1 MESGKH
7 RCLRSGKT
15 WKQIDPLREGEN
27 TQMASFVKSPCD
39 EGVIRSTSQ
48 VRPCAPDVGI
58 WVLVATILGSSM
70 AFIDGSVVNVALPV
84 IQKDLNAT
92 TTDVQW
98 VVETYSLFLAALI
111 LVGGSLG
118 DHFGRRRIFA
128 IGIAVFT
135 LSSIWGGLSPTVLSL
150 ILARAV
156 QGTGAALLVP
166 GSLAIISASFSDE
179 QRGRAIGTWSG
190 FSALTTVVGPVL
202 GGVLV
207 QYASWRWVFFLNA
220 PLAVVVLGV
229 LFWRVPESRDPEASG
244 QLDWWGTLLV
254 TLGLGALVYGLI
266 EAGSLG
272 FGDTLALSALAI
284 GVVALL
290 AFLLVEARNSA
301 PMVPLTLFRSPT
313 FSGTNLLTLL
323 LYGALGGILF
333 FLPFNLIQVQGYS
346 PTFAGA
352 AFVPFIL
359 LMFLLS
365 RWAGGLVHRYG
376 AKLPL
381 VIGPVITAIGFALF
395 ALPGIG
401 NGAGSYWTTF
411 FPAVVVMGL
420 GMTITVAPLTTAVM
434 GAVEQRHAGIASG
447 INNAVS
453 RTAGL
458 LTIAVFGIVV
468 FAVFTSSLES
478 HLATLHLSP
487 GVQQLIDAQRA
498 RLANITIPAN
508 VSGEEQTALKRA
520 IDESFVS
527 SFRLVSLIGAALALL
542 SACSAW
548 LFVEGKKPERG
559 ESASESPSPPVGA
572 DEHEPLMH

>member
-1 MESGKH
+1 
-7 RCLRSGKT
+7 
-15 WKQIDPLREGEN
+15 
-27 TQMASFVKSPCD
+27 MATFVKSPCD
-39 EGVIRSTSQ
+39 EGVIRSAPEAL
-48 VRPCAPDVGI
+48 PCAPHVGV
-58 WVLVATILGSSM
+58 WVLIATILGSSM

-92 TTDVQW
+92 TSDVQW
-98 VVETYSLFLAALI
+98 IVETYALFLAALI

-128 IGIAVFT
+128 LGVAVFT
-135 LSSIWGGLSPTVLSL
+135 LASIWGGLSPTVLSL

-156 QGTGAALLVP
+156 QGIGAALLVP

-207 QYASWRWVFFLNA
+207 QYASWRWVFFLNV
-220 PLAVVVLGV
+220 PLAVVVLVV
-229 LFWRVPESRDPEASG
+229 LFWRVPESRDTDASG
-244 QLDWWGTLLV
+244 GLDWWGTLLV

-272 FGDTLALSALAI
+272 FGTPLVLGALVI

-290 AFLLVEARNSA
+290 FFLLVEARRSA
-301 PMVPLTLFRSPT
+301 PMVPLTLFRSHT
-313 FSGTNLLTLL
+313 FSGANLLTLL
-323 LYGALGGILF
+323 LYGALSGVTF
-333 FLPFNLIQVQGYS
+333 FLPFDLIQVQGYA

-365 RWAGGLVHRYG
+365 RWAGGLVNRYG

-381 VIGPVITAIGFALF
+381 VVGPMITAVGFALF
-395 ALPGIG
+395 ALPGITSG
-401 NGAGSYWTTF
+401 PGSYWTTF
-411 FPAVVVMGL
+411 FPAVLVMGL

-458 LTIAVFGIVV
+458 LAIAVFGIVAL
-468 FAVFTSSLES
+468 AVFTSSLES

-487 GVQQLIDAQRA
+487 GVSQLIDAQRT
-498 RLANITIPAN
+498 RLAGITVPAN
-508 VSGEEQTALKRA
+508 VSGEAQAALKRA

-527 SFRLVSLIGAALALL
+527 AFRLVSLLGAALAVL
-542 SACSAW
+542 SALSAW
-548 LFVEGKKPERG
+548 LLIAGKQLERAG
-559 ESASESPSPPVGA
+559 GSASESQAPTRGA
-572 DEHEPLMH
+572 DEQAPQISAN

>member
-1 MESGKH
+1 
-7 RCLRSGKT
+7 
-15 WKQIDPLREGEN
+15 
-27 TQMASFVKSPCD
+27 MANFVKSPCD
-39 EGVIRSTSQ
+39 EGVIRSAPEVT
-48 VRPCAPDVGI
+48 PCAPNVGV
-58 WVLVATILGSSM
+58 WVLVATIVASSM

-84 IQKDLNAT
+84 IQRELNAT

-98 VVETYSLFLAALI
+98 IVEAYSLFLAALI

-135 LSSIWGGLSPTVLSL
+135 LSSIWCGLSPNVLQL
-150 ILARAV
+150 IFARAV
-156 QGTGAALLVP
+156 QGIGGALLVP

-179 QRGRAIGTWSG
+179 QRGQAIGTWSG

-207 QYASWRWVFFLNA
+207 QYASWRWVFFLNV
-220 PLAVVVLGV
+220 PLAVVVLLV
-229 LFWRVPESRDPEASG
+229 LFWRVPESRDADASG
-244 QLDWWGTLLV
+244 SLDWWGTLLV

-272 FGDTLALSALAI
+272 FGNTLVLSSLTVGI
-284 GVVALL
+284 VALL
-290 AFLLVEARNSA
+290 AFLLVEARTPA
-301 PMVPLTLFRSPT
+301 PMVPLTLFRSRT

-323 LYGALGGILF
+323 LYGALSGLTF
-333 FLPFNLIQVQGYS
+333 FLPFNLIQVQGYP

-352 AFVPFIL
+352 AFLPFIL
-359 LMFLLS
+359 MMFLLS

-381 VIGPVITAIGFALF
+381 VIGPTFTAAGFILF
-395 ALPGIG
+395 ALPDIG
-401 NGAGSYWTTF
+401 NGPGSYWITF

-434 GAVEQRHAGIASG
+434 GAVEQSHAGIASG

-458 LTIAVFGIVV
+458 LAIAVFGIVAL
-468 FAVFTSSLES
+468 AVFNSNLDG

-487 GVQQLIDAQRA
+487 GVQHVIDMQRT
-498 RLANITIPAN
+498 RLAGITIPTN
-508 VSGEEQTALKRA
+508 VSGEEQAALKRA

-527 SFRLVSLIGAALALL
+527 SFRLVSLICAALALL
-542 SACSAW
+542 SAFSAW
-548 LFVEGKKPERG
+548 LLVEGKKLERAG
-559 ESASESPSPPVGA
+559 GSAKGPQSPTVGA
-572 DEHEPLMH
+572 GEQEPQISAN

>member
-1 MESGKH
+1 
-7 RCLRSGKT
+7 
-15 WKQIDPLREGEN
+15 
-27 TQMASFVKSPCD
+27 MATFAKSPCD
-39 EGVIRSTSQ
+39 EGVIRSAPKAL
-48 VRPCAPDVGI
+48 PCTPHVGV

-70 AFIDGSVVNVALPV
+70 AFIDGSVVNVALPI
-84 IQKDLNAT
+84 IQRDLNAT
-92 TTDVQW
+92 TADVQW
-98 VVETYSLFLAALI
+98 IVETYALFLAALI

-128 IGIAVFT
+128 MGISIFT
-135 LSSIWGGLSPTVLSL
+135 LASIWCGLSPTVLSL

-156 QGTGAALLVP
+156 QGIGAALLVP

-207 QYASWRWVFFLNA
+207 QYASWRWVFFLNV
-220 PLAVVVLGV
+220 PLAAVVLAV
-229 LFWRVPESRDPEASG
+229 LFWRVPESRDPDVSG
-244 QLDWWGTLLV
+244 GLDWWGTLLV

-272 FGDTLALSALAI
+272 FGNTLVLGTLVI
-284 GVVALL
+284 GVIALL
-290 AFLLVEARNSA
+290 AFLLVEARSSA
-301 PMVPLTLFRSPT
+301 PMVPLTLFRSHT
-313 FSGTNLLTLL
+313 FSGANLLTLL
-323 LYGALGGILF
+323 LYGALSGVTF
-333 FLPFNLIQVQGYS
+333 FLPFDLIQVQGYA

-381 VIGPVITAIGFALF
+381 VIGPVITAVGFALF
-395 ALPGIG
+395 ALPGITSG
-401 NGAGSYWTTF
+401 PGSYWITF
-411 FPAVVVMGL
+411 FPAVLVMGL

-458 LTIAVFGIVV
+458 LAIAVFGIVAL
-468 FAVFTSSLES
+468 AVFTSSLES

-487 GVQQLIDAQRA
+487 GVQQLIEAQRTK
-498 RLANITIPAN
+498 LAGITIPTS
-508 VSGEEQTALKRA
+508 VSGETQAALKQA

-527 SFRLVSLIGAALALL
+527 AFRLVSLLGAALALL
-542 SACSAW
+542 SALSAW
-548 LFVEGKKPERG
+548 LLIEGKPLERAG
-559 ESASESPSPPVGA
+559 GSASKPQASIAGA
-572 DEHEPLMH
+572 DEGER

>member
-1 MESGKH
+1 
-7 RCLRSGKT
+7 
-15 WKQIDPLREGEN
+15 
-27 TQMASFVKSPCD
+27 MATFVKSPCD
-39 EGVIRSTSQ
+39 EGVIRSAAEAL
-48 VRPCAPDVGI
+48 PCAPQVGV

-84 IQKDLNAT
+84 IQRDLNAT

-98 VVETYSLFLAALI
+98 IVETYALFLAALI

-118 DHFGRRRIFA
+118 DHYGRRRIFA
-128 IGIAVFT
+128 LGIAVFT
-135 LSSIWGGLSPTVLSL
+135 LASIWCGISPTVLSL

-156 QGTGAALLVP
+156 QGIGAALLVP

-190 FSALTTVVGPVL
+190 FSSLTTVVGPVL

-207 QYASWRWVFFLNA
+207 QYASWRWVFFLNV
-220 PLAVVVLGV
+220 PLAVVVLVV
-229 LFWRVPESRDPEASG
+229 LFWRVPESRDLEASG
-244 QLDWWGTLLV
+244 SLDWWGTSTV

-266 EAGSLG
+266 EASSLG
-272 FGDTLALSALAI
+272 FGTPLVLGALAI

-290 AFLLVEARNSA
+290 AFLLVEARRSA
-301 PMVPLTLFRSPT
+301 PMVPLTVFRSHT
-313 FSGTNLLTLL
+313 FSGANLLTLL
-323 LYGALGGILF
+323 LYGALSGVMF
-333 FLPFNLIQVQGYS
+333 FFPFDLIQVQGYA

-381 VIGPVITAIGFALF
+381 VIGPVITAVGFALF
-395 ALPGIG
+395 ALPGVTSG
-401 NGAGSYWTTF
+401 PGSYWTTF
-411 FPAVVVMGL
+411 FPAVLVMGL

-458 LTIAVFGIVV
+458 LAIAVFGIVAV
-468 FAVFTSSLES
+468 AVFTNSLES
-478 HLATLHLSP
+478 HLAILHLSP
-487 GVQQLIDAQRA
+487 AVSQLIEVQRT
-498 RLANITIPAN
+498 RLAGITIPTN
-508 VSGEEQTALKRA
+508 VSGEAQAALKRA

-527 SFRLVSLIGAALALL
+527 SFRLVSLLGAALALL
-542 SACSAW
+542 SAMSAW
-548 LFVEGKKPERG
+548 LLVEGKKLEPAG
-559 ESASESPSPPVGA
+559 ESAAESQAPPTGA
-572 DEHEPLMH
+572 DEQAPQGSMN

>member
-1 MESGKH
+1 
-7 RCLRSGKT
+7 
-15 WKQIDPLREGEN
+15 
-27 TQMASFVKSPCD
+27 MATFVKSPCD
-39 EGVIRSTSQ
+39 EGVIRS
-48 VRPCAPDVGI
+48 APEAKPYAPHVGT

-92 TTDVQW
+92 TSDVQW
-98 VVETYSLFLAALI
+98 IVETYALFLAALI

-128 IGIAVFT
+128 MGVAVFT
-135 LSSIWGGLSPTVLSL
+135 LASIWCGLSPTVLSL

-156 QGTGAALLVP
+156 QGIGAALLVP
-166 GSLAIISASFSDE
+166 GSLAIISASFSNE

-190 FSALTTVVGPVL
+190 FSSLTTVVGPVL

-207 QYASWRWVFFLNA
+207 QYTSWRWVFFINV

-244 QLDWWGTLLV
+244 GLDWWGTLLV
-254 TLGLGALVYGLI
+254 TLGLGALVFGLI

-272 FGDTLALSALAI
+272 FGNTLVLGSLAI
-284 GVVALL
+284 GVVALF
-290 AFLLVEARNSA
+290 AFLLVEARSPA
-301 PMVPLTLFRSPT
+301 PMVPLKLFRSPT
-313 FSGTNLLTLL
+313 FSGANLLTLL
-323 LYGALGGILF
+323 LYGALSGVTF
-333 FLPFNLIQVQGYS
+333 FLPFDLIQVQGYA

-365 RWAGGLVHRYG
+365 RWTGGLVHRYG

-381 VIGPVITAIGFALF
+381 VIGPVITAVGFALF
-395 ALPGIG
+395 ALPGITSG
-401 NGAGSYWTTF
+401 PGSYWTTF
-411 FPAVVVMGL
+411 FPAVLVMGL
-420 GMTITVAPLTTAVM
+420 GMVITVAPLTTAVM
-434 GAVEQRHAGIASG
+434 GAVDQRHAGIASG

-458 LTIAVFGIVV
+458 LAIAVFGIVAL
-468 FAVFTSSLES
+468 AVFTSSLES
-478 HLATLHLSP
+478 HLMTLHLSP
-487 GVQQLIDAQRA
+487 GVQQLIEAQRT
-498 RLANITIPAN
+498 RLAGITIPTS
-508 VSGEEQTALKRA
+508 VSRETQAALKRA

-527 SFRLVSLIGAALALL
+527 AFRLVSLLGAALALL
-542 SACSAW
+542 SALSAW
-548 LFVEGKKPERG
+548 LLVAGKQLEPAG
-559 ESASESPSPPVGA
+559 GSASESQAPPAGA
-572 DEHEPLMH
+572 DKQEPQISAN

>member
-1 MESGKH
+1 
-7 RCLRSGKT
+7 
-15 WKQIDPLREGEN
+15 
-27 TQMASFVKSPCD
+27 MATFVKSPCD
-39 EGVIRSTSQ
+39 EGVIRSAPEAT
-48 VRPCAPDVGI
+48 PCAPHVGV

-84 IQKDLNAT
+84 IQRDLGAT
-92 TTDVQW
+92 ASDVQW
-98 VVETYSLFLAALI
+98 IVETYALFLAALI

-118 DHFGRRRIFA
+118 DHYGRRRIYA
-128 IGIAVFT
+128 VGIAVFT
-135 LSSIWGGLSPTVLSL
+135 LASIWGGLSPTVLSL

-156 QGTGAALLVP
+156 QGIGAALLVP
-166 GSLAIISASFSDE
+166 GSLAIISASFSDQ

-207 QYASWRWVFFLNA
+207 QYASWRWVFFLNV
-220 PLAVVVLGV
+220 PLAAVVLGV

-244 QLDWWGTLLV
+244 RLDWWGTGTV

-266 EAGSLG
+266 EAGSQG
-272 FGDTLALSALAI
+272 FGTPLVLGALTI

-290 AFLLVEARNSA
+290 AFLLVEARRPA

-313 FSGTNLLTLL
+313 FSGANLLTLL
-323 LYGALGGILF
+323 LYGALSGVTF
-333 FLPFNLIQVQGYS
+333 FLPFDLIQVQGYA
-346 PTFAGA
+346 PTLAGA

-381 VIGPVITAIGFALF
+381 VVGPVITAVGFALF
-395 ALPGIG
+395 ALPGITSG
-401 NGAGSYWTTF
+401 PGSYWTTF
-411 FPAVVVMGL
+411 FPAVLVMGL

-458 LTIAVFGIVV
+458 LAIAVFGIVALV
-468 FAVFTSSLES
+468 VFTSSLES

-487 GVQQLIDAQRA
+487 AVSQLVDAQRT
-498 RLANITIPAN
+498 RLAGITIPTN
-508 VSGEEQTALKRA
+508 VSGEAQAALKRA
-520 IDESFVS
+520 VDESFVS
-527 SFRLVSLIGAALALL
+527 AFRLVSLLGAALALL
-542 SACSAW
+542 SALAAW
-548 LFVEGKKPERG
+548 WLIAGKQLERAG
-559 ESASESPSPPVGA
+559 GSASQPQASIPGA
-572 DEHEPLMH
+572 DEQAPQISAN

>member
-1 MESGKH
+1 
-7 RCLRSGKT
+7 
-15 WKQIDPLREGEN
+15 
-27 TQMASFVKSPCD
+27 MANFVKSPCD
-39 EGVIRSTSQ
+39 EGVIRSAPQ
-48 VRPCAPDVGI
+48 AAPCSPHVGT

-84 IQKDLNAT
+84 IQRDLNAT

-98 VVETYSLFLAALI
+98 IVETYALFLAALI

-118 DHFGRRRIFA
+118 DRFGRRRIYA
-128 IGIAVFT
+128 IGIAIF
-135 LSSIWGGLSPTVLSL
+135 SMASIWCGLSPTVLSL

-156 QGTGAALLVP
+156 QRIGAALLVP
-166 GSLAIISASFSDE
+166 GSLAIISASFSAE
-179 QRGRAIGTWSG
+179 QRGRAFGTWSA

-207 QYASWRWVFFLNA
+207 QYASWRWVFFLNV
-220 PLAVVVLGV
+220 PLATVVLVV

-244 QLDWWGTLLV
+244 RLDWWGTMLV
-254 TLGLGALVYGLI
+254 TLGLGALVFGLI

-272 FGDTLALSALAI
+272 FGTPLVLGSLAI
-284 GVVALL
+284 GVVALF
-290 AFLLVEARNSA
+290 AFLLVEARSPA

-313 FSGTNLLTLL
+313 FSGANLLTLL
-323 LYGALGGILF
+323 LYGALSGVTF
-333 FLPFNLIQVQGYS
+333 FLPFNLIQVQGYA

-365 RWAGGLVHRYG
+365 RCTGGLVHRYG

-381 VIGPVITAIGFALF
+381 VIGPVITAVGFALF
-395 ALPGIG
+395 ALPGITSG
-401 NGAGSYWTTF
+401 PGSYWTTF
-411 FPAVVVMGL
+411 FPAVLVMGL

-434 GAVEQRHAGIASG
+434 GSVEQRHAGIASG

-458 LTIAVFGIVV
+458 LAIAVFGIVAL
-468 FAVFTSSLES
+468 AVFTSSLES
-478 HLATLHLSP
+478 HLVTLHLSP
-487 GVQQLIDAQRA
+487 SIQQLIDAHRT
-498 RLANITIPAN
+498 RLAGISIPPN
-508 VSGEEQTALKRA
+508 LCGEAQTALKRP

-527 SFRLVSLIGAALALL
+527 AFRLVSLLGAALALL
-542 SACSAW
+542 SALSAW
-548 LFVEGKKPERG
+548 LLIEGKQPEPAG
-559 ESASESPSPPVGA
+559 VSASESQAPPTGA
-572 DEHEPLMH
+572 EKQEPQISAN